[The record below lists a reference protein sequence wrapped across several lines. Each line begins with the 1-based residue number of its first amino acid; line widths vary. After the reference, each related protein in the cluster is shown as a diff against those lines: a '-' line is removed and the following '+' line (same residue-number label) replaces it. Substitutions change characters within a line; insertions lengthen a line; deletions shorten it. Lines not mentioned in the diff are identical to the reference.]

1 MKTQPKDVRQHHV
14 REGVWLRM
22 KTTLPFA
29 DFLRGA
35 FSIIKQFTELVGS
48 QTTNAVF
55 QMRGWQIHIDTIN
68 AVRGV

>member
-1 MKTQPKDVRQHHV
+1 
-14 REGVWLRM
+14 M

-68 AVRGV
+68 AMRGVQPEDKQLRKLRDF

>member
-1 MKTQPKDVRQHHV
+1 
-14 REGVWLRM
+14 M

-35 FSIIKQFTELVGS
+35 FSIIKPFTELVGS

-55 QMRGWQIHIDTIN
+55 QMCGWQIHIDTIN